1 MQSKAEAKNSGHPNQ
16 EDQEGA
22 SVAAVVALR
31 FAVSLAFVEARSG
44 VVFGRESEAF
54 TLTKLGYCLAYHS

>member
-1 MQSKAEAKNSGHPNQ
+1 MQSIAEAKNSGHSNQ
-16 EDQEGA
+16 EDQGA
-22 SVAAVVALR
+22 SVASR

>member
-1 MQSKAEAKNSGHPNQ
+1 MQSRAEAKNFGHPNQ

-22 SVAAVVALR
+22 SVAAVASR

>member
-1 MQSKAEAKNSGHPNQ
+1 MQSRAEAKNSGDPNQ

-22 SVAAVVALR
+22 SVAAVASR

>member
-1 MQSKAEAKNSGHPNQ
+1 MQSRAEAKNSGHPNQ

-22 SVAAVVALR
+22 SVAAVASR

>member
-1 MQSKAEAKNSGHPNQ
+1 MQSRADSKNSGHPNQ

-22 SVAAVVALR
+22 SVAAVASR

>member
-1 MQSKAEAKNSGHPNQ
+1 MQSSAEAKNSGHPNQ

-22 SVAAVVALR
+22 SVAAVASR

>member
-1 MQSKAEAKNSGHPNQ
+1 MESRAEAKNSGHPNQ

-22 SVAAVVALR
+22 SVAAVASR

>member
-1 MQSKAEAKNSGHPNQ
+1 MQSRAEAKNSGHPNQ

-22 SVAAVVALR
+22 SVAAVASR
-31 FAVSLAFVEARSG
+31 FAVSFAFVEARSG

>member
-1 MQSKAEAKNSGHPNQ
+1 MQSRAEAKNSSHPNQ

-22 SVAAVVALR
+22 LVAAVASR

>member
-1 MQSKAEAKNSGHPNQ
+1 MQSRAEANNSGHPNQ

-22 SVAAVVALR
+22 SVAAVASR